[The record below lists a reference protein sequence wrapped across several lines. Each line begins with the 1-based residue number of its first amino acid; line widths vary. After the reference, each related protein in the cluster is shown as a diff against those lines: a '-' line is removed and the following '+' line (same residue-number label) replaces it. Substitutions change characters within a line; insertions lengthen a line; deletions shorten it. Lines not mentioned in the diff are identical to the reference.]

1 MINHQHT
8 AVVGGSKGKRMPDAQ
23 LPYIDHLSVDQL
35 RQRAAD
41 DRTDALEMIDRASA
55 GRISMLLEDAERC
68 ETRATLLEQ
77 RCGDSIAAGLDGLTI
92 ENAIEQ
98 LVRAARGRVVGEQPG
113 RPASPITGIQADI
126 LHDADHGAAFA
137 FVAHC
142 ADSTRCRLQSA
153 PQPTLEAAYVAAVRS
168 LTSMAVRR
176 C

>member
-1 MINHQHT
+1 MINHEHT
-8 AVVGGSKGKRMPDAQ
+8 AAVGGSKGKRMPDAQ

-41 DRTDALEMIDRASA
+41 DRSDALEMIDRASA

-77 RCGDSIAAGLDGLTI
+77 RCGDSIAAGLDGLTLDGLTI

-98 LVRAARGRVVGEQPG
+98 LVRAARGRMVGEQPG
-113 RPASPITGIQADI
+113 HPASPITGIQADI
-126 LHDADHGAAFA
+126 LHDADHGAA
-137 FVAHC
+137 
-142 ADSTRCRLQSA
+142 
-153 PQPTLEAAYVAAVRS
+153 VRS

>member
-1 MINHQHT
+1 MINHERT
-8 AVVGGSKGKRMPDAQ
+8 SVFCRRKRGSVPDTT

-41 DRTDALEMIDRASA
+41 DRSDALEMVDHASA

-77 RCGDSIAAGLDGLTI
+77 RCGDSITAGLNGLTI

-98 LVRAARGRVVGEQPG
+98 LVRAARGRVVGEPPG

-126 LHDADHGAAFA
+126 LRDADHGAAYA

-142 ADSTRCRLQSA
+142 ADATRCRLQST

-168 LTSMAVRR
+168 LASMAVRR